1 MHSSFRNQALEDQ
14 MSQEFIEKA
23 SDMLFKLPD
32 VDSNVE
38 NQLIHNFQTEGRNCF
53 EENWNKLLALKLVRL
68 VDSRSCGE
76 DSIT

>member
-1 MHSSFRNQALEDQ
+1 
-14 MSQEFIEKA
+14 
-23 SDMLFKLPD
+23 MLFKLPD